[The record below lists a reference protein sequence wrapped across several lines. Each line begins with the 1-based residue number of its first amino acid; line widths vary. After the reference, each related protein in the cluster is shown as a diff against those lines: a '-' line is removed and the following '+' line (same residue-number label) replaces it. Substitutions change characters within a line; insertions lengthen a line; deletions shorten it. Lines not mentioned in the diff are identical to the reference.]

1 MIESIMDSIFS
12 FASQTGY
19 LGIFLISFVA
29 SIIIFLPPIYYLL
42 LITVLLDKNLDP
54 HIIALVSTFGIV
66 LAKLIIFR
74 ASYLGHKF
82 LEKDS
87 IKKSRI
93 MCWLQKFVAKSG
105 WAAAFVVAA
114 TPIPDDVVYITLGL
128 SKYSIWKFALATF
141 AGKFLIGEL
150 LILGAINYGKAILEL
165 FQ

>member
-1 MIESIMDSIFS
+1 MNAIGRYYLVVCEHPMIESIMDSIFS

-29 SIIIFLPPIYYLL
+29 SIIIFLPPIYYPL
-42 LITVLLDKNLDP
+42 LITVSLDKNLDP

-82 LEKDS
+82 LERDG

-93 MCWLQKFVAKSG
+93 IRWLQVC
-105 WAAAFVVAA
+105 W
-114 TPIPDDVVYITLGL
+114 
-128 SKYSIWKFALATF
+128 
-141 AGKFLIGEL
+141 
-150 LILGAINYGKAILEL
+150 
-165 FQ
+165 